1 MEREAVFRG
10 TWYPASAEECLMITG
25 DQKGNGRLRNAVLP
39 HAGLYYSGSMIREY
53 FSSIDREIERIIILS
68 PSHYFRLRP
77 DTLYVS
83 AFTLS
88 ETPFGSVRT
97 IPLDTEGSI
106 EDDRVIQAEHGLEMC
121 LPFIG
126 KRKLSVSY
134 GVISR
139 ITSPSA
145 ASCIAERLIK
155 VSDSRTAF
163 IASSD
168 FTHYGGNFHYTPFT
182 EQIPE
187 KLREL
192 DLGAAKFAASRDLP
206 GFANYLGRTGA
217 TICGALPIAL
227 FLAMLEATDPEGK
240 IIGRIIDRSD
250 SGEVTGDYSHVV
262 DYVGI
267 LYESRS

>member
-1 MEREAVFRG
+1 MERKAVFRG

-168 FTHYGGNFHYTPFT
+168 FTHYGPRFNYTPFGC
-182 EQIPE
+182 
-187 KLREL
+187 
-192 DLGAAKFAASRDLP
+192 DMHAAHDRVMKSDCEAAALLAASETEKVFRKFSE
-206 GFANYLGRTGA
+206 G
-217 TICGALPIAL
+217 TICGIAP
-227 FLAMLEATDPEGK
+227 AMIVSEVSKQMKLEGMTGSRTTSMD
-240 IIGRIIDRSD
+240 ISD
-250 SGEVTGDYSHVV
+250 DGDTGFVSYQTVYWRKSDGE
-262 DYVGI
+262 
-267 LYESRS
+267 